1 MLKRLETKV
10 SEEVAKYKVCLLGY
24 VFSLDLLFRLETLV
38 YAQALSFS
46 GEESGRSL
54 GDGGMLGHQ
63 MDDPRMLGLRRFPL
77 LPGMVPPKSR
87 YMGLPSIKQEIPLLL
102 DASTTLFVEGF
113 PAFCTRREVSH
124 SFLPFVGFKEV
135 RLVSKESRHSGE
147 DPLVP
152 CFVDF
157 INPAQATTVL
167 DTLQVWYDCKSIGNK
182 EINTTEASS
191 FVPLYA
197 ENIATNVFDIPEFC
211 FQRLCSANLCF
222 CLKGFC
228 SRSWG
233 LAEV

>member
-10 SEEVAKYKVCLLGY
+10 SEEVAKYK
-24 VFSLDLLFRLETLV
+24 
-38 YAQALSFS
+38 QAPSFS

-102 DASTTLFVEGF
+102 DASNTLFVEGF

-124 SFLPFVGFKEV
+124 IFLPFVGFKEV

>member
-1 MLKRLETKV
+1 MLKILETKV
-10 SEEVAKYKVCLLGY
+10 SEEVAKYK
-24 VFSLDLLFRLETLV
+24 
-38 YAQALSFS
+38 QAPSFS

-102 DASTTLFVEGF
+102 DASNTLFVEGL
-113 PAFCTRREVSH
+113 PAFCTRREVAH
-124 SFLPFVGFKEV
+124 IFLPFVGFKEV

-157 INPAQATTVL
+157 INPAQAATVL

-211 FQRLCSANLCF
+211 FQRLCSANLRF